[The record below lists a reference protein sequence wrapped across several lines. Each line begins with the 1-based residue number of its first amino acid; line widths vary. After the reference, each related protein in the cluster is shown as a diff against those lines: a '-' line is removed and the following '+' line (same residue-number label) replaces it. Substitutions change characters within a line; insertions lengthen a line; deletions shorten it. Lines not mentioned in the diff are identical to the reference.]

1 VHRKLSPADRA
12 EIVAR
17 VGSETYAQLA
27 AAFGVHSSRVGQIVA
42 EARAAE
48 DIETAALRE
57 RHRLALELVPGLAPE
72 ERFDLLVAVVAPS
85 PALAAASRNAARP
98 QLDREP
104 RLCRRGVSVA
114 VPAAASATPI
124 RRPSAAVRV
133 AWREAARRRRKRARE
148 DAL

>member
-104 RLCRRGVSVA
+104 RLCRRRRVGGCPGCGVSYADPPTVGC
-114 VPAAASATPI
+114 
-124 RRPSAAVRV
+124 RPCG
-133 AWREAARRRRKRARE
+133 WREAARRRRKRARE